1 MESGKSKKNLN
12 SGTKT
17 TENFL
22 SGKEICTII
31 EICAKKG
38 VGEFTYGPLSF
49 NFGNTKA
56 PQPARNGNPSS
67 ENVILEQ
74 KIIEKDALLSEELQ
88 TKEEK
93 IAELTISDP
102 LLAEELM
109 AEGELEEASEEDL
122 EDDA

>member
-1 MESGKSKKNLN
+1 MQQEKSKKNSN
-12 SGTKT
+12 FGTKR
-17 TENFL
+17 TESFL

-49 NFGNTKA
+49 NFNGNKA
-56 PQPARNGNPSS
+56 PQPARNGNLSS

-74 KIIEKDALLSEELQ
+74 KTIEKDALFSEEMQ

-93 IAELTISDP
+93 IAELTITDP

-109 AEGELEEASEEDL
+109 AEGELEEVSEEGL